1 MQHLHQWTSLVHYYP
16 LTPRLY
22 KVLIILQ
29 HFETNTNL
37 RAFQSVWHIAYFLIR
52 SDDIQVQISIGAAV
66 RHYLCWDKGQPCSQ
80 PGVEPNIGW
89 EALIPLVVKEKPHRP
104 VG

>member
-29 HFETNTNL
+29 HLETNTNL
-37 RAFQSVWHIAYFLIR
+37 RAFQSVWYIAYFLIR
-52 SDDIQVQISIGAAV
+52 SDDIQVQISIGAAL

-89 EALIPLVVKEKPHRP
+89 EALIPLVVRGKPHRP